1 MWFIPITSLLYS
13 LFKFLVKLLKILYLP
28 KADFVA
34 VSWII
39 ILPLCSTMD
48 IEILLACS

>member
-1 MWFIPITSLLYS
+1 MY
-13 LFKFLVKLLKILYLP
+13 KFLVKLLKILYLP

-39 ILPLCSTMD
+39 ILPVCSTTD
-48 IEILLACS
+48 IEIQLACS